1 MFGLS
6 KYNCQALERG
16 PFVLKAF
23 FNFAIKG
30 EFYTAM
36 LKANFPSLLK
46 STREID
52 EIHLRVASLLRLDDL
67 EDEGVL
73 GEDPEH
79 VDDAG
84 HHPGLHR
91 GQALRL
97 GGVGC
102 DRVENVDQDEEQSH
116 QESHAS

>member
-6 KYNCQALERG
+6 KYNCQALERR

-30 EFYTAM
+30 EFYFNVEDCNKVQNRLM
-36 LKANFPSLLK
+36 
-46 STREID
+46 I
-52 EIHLRVASLLRLDDL
+52 IHLRVASLLSLDDL

-84 HHPGLHR
+84 HHPGLHCS
-91 GQALRL
+91 QALRL
-97 GGVGC
+97 GRVGC
-102 DRVENVDQDEEQSH
+102 D
-116 QESHAS
+116 